1 MKKFQVHLNL
11 VYWVQ
16 LFMTHS
22 MDVTFVT
29 TELPNR
35 QTNPSKGNGQD
46 YTLYIDVNAAQ
57 AVIDYC
63 P

>member
-1 MKKFQVHLNL
+1 
-11 VYWVQ
+11 
-16 LFMTHS
+16 MTHS
-22 MDVTFVT
+22 MDVTFVR

-46 YTLYIDVNAAQ
+46 YTLYIDVNAKQ
-57 AVIDYC
+57 AVIDHC

>member
-11 VYWVQ
+11 VYRGTI
-16 LFMTHS
+16 MTHS

-57 AVIDYC
+57 AVIDHC